1 MITSVF
7 LEHLL
12 YILDNLLL
20 KIRDLNDIGVRS
32 LATLLVFLVVLVLR
46 RTVISR

>member
-32 LATLLVFLVVLVLR
+32 LATLLVFLVVLVL
-46 RTVISR
+46 